1 MDFRTT
7 VTHKVTKRLWNKQY
21 DVILTRE
28 QSVLMEIKSL
38 FEGGNMKTENI
49 MLGYRIDLY
58 YLTFNLQWKFMKVD
72 IAREILTMK

>member
-38 FEGGNMKTENI
+38 SEGGNMETENI
-49 MLGYRIDLY
+49 VLGYRIDLY